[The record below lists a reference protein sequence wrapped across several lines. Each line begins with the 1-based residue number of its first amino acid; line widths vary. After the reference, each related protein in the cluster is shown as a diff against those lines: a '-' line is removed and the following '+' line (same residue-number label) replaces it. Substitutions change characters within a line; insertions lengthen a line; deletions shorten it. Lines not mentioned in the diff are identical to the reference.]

1 VGDCLREVHT
11 PDVRN
16 DLLRLLTRLP
26 GAAPR
31 TLRAFVTGTLAAA
44 LLVGCYG
51 TTVPSYNP
59 GDASQLV
66 AAVTRRGVTV
76 TATVSGDS
84 ACPDP
89 ELTGNALHLTV
100 TDPAASVPRDVYVY
114 IFRQKTWDA
123 SKAQVDACQAAY
135 GSAHPGATIERLD
148 IPIYRVLGADWSP
161 GLRAAIQA
169 AVTEASQA
177 GTPP

>member
-1 VGDCLREVHT
+1 VGDYLKEVHT
-11 PDVRN
+11 PVVRN
-16 DLLRLLTRLP
+16 RLLRPLTRLP
-26 GAAPR
+26 RTATR
-31 TLRAFVTGTLAAA
+31 TLRAVVIGALAAA
-44 LLVGCYG
+44 LLAGCYG

-59 GDASQLV
+59 GDVSQLV
-66 AAVTRRGVTV
+66 AAVTRRGLTV

-89 ELTGNALHLTV
+89 GLTGNALHLTV
-100 TDPAASVPRDVYVY
+100 TDPAASVPRDVYIY

-135 GSAHPGATIERLD
+135 ARAHPEATLERLD

-161 GLRAAIQA
+161 GLRSAIEAAI
-169 AVTEASQA
+169 VEASQA

>member
-1 VGDCLREVHT
+1 MRHA
-11 PDVRN
+11 
-16 DLLRLLTRLP
+16 LT
-26 GAAPR
+26 A
-31 TLRAFVTGTLAAA
+31 LAAA
-44 LLVGCYG
+44 VLAITLVSGCYG

-66 AAVTRRGVTV
+66 AAVTRRGITV

-89 ELTGNALHLTV
+89 GLTGNGLHLTV
-100 TDPAASVPRDVYVY
+100 TDPATTQPRDVFIYV
-114 IFRQKTWDA
+114 FRQKTWDA
-123 SKAQVDACQAAY
+123 SKAQVDACQTAY
-135 GSAHPGATIERLD
+135 GAARAGATVERLD

-161 GLRAAIQA
+161 QLKAAIEA